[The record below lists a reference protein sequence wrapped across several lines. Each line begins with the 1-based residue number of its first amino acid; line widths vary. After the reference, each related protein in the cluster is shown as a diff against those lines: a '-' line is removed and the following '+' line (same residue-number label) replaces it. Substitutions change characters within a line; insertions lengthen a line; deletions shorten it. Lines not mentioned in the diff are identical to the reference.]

1 MEIKKI
7 TALARLIRYH
17 IIRSTAVAGSG
28 HLTSSLS
35 AVEILS
41 GLFFSG
47 VFRADLKKPKLA
59 NNDRLIFSKGHAA
72 PLLYST
78 YVVAG
83 ALPAAKLSLLRRFGG
98 ALEGHPMPKFP
109 YTEAP
114 TGSLGQGLGLGVG
127 EAWAAKLSRLSYR
140 TYVLLGDSEM
150 AEGSVWESIQLAAF
164 HRLDNLVAVL
174 DMNGLGQSGPTMLQH
189 DAKAMARR
197 VKSFGWKVFIVDGHN
212 LKKVIGAYTKAKNVR
227 GRPVMII
234 AQTVKGKGV
243 KFIEGKEGWHGKV
256 LDHDQAVQALMGLGS
271 IDLEVRGQVAL
282 PERQQAHVET
292 TKAAKKMDYIV
303 GDSISPRQAIGRG
316 LVRLAPAFPELVV
329 LDAEVKNSTETEMFA
344 EKYPERFIE
353 GFIAE
358 QNAVSMAGGF
368 AARGLLPVFATFAAF
383 MTRAFD
389 QLRMNQYA
397 GTQQVYIGTHAGV
410 HIGQDGASQ
419 MGLQDIAMFRTLEKS
434 TVLYPSDA
442 VSAEALLEKSLRGT
456 GMIYLRITRASLP
469 VLYKSTQQFK
479 IGGSHVLRSS
489 AHDKVTIVAAGVT
502 VHEALKAADVLAKKN
517 IHVRVIDLY
526 SIKPLDTATL
536 QKAVQETGRLIVV
549 EDHYPAG
556 GIAEAVRS
564 TLGKNAGAVVSLAVT
579 KTPHSGR
586 PEELLAYE
594 GIDAQAIIAAVVK
607 KS

>member
-1 MEIKKI
+1 MEIKKL
-7 TALARLIRYH
+7 TALSRLIRYH

-28 HLTSSLS
+28 HVTSSLS

-41 GLFFSG
+41 GLMFSG
-47 VFRADLKKPKLA
+47 VFRADLKKPQLA

-114 TGSLGQGLGLGVG
+114 TGSLGQGLGLGIG
-127 EAWAAKLSRLSYR
+127 AAWAAKLSRLSYR

-150 AEGSVWESIQLAAF
+150 AEGSVWEAIQLAAF
-164 HRLDNLVAVL
+164 HHLDNLVAVL

-189 DAKAMARR
+189 DARTMAKR
-197 VKSFGWKVFIVDGHN
+197 VKAFGWKVFIVDGHN
-212 LKKVIGAYTKAKNVR
+212 LKKVIGAYTKAKKVR
-227 GRPVMII
+227 GRPVMVI
-234 AQTVKGKGV
+234 AQTIKGKGV

-256 LDHDQAVQALMGLGS
+256 LDHDQAVHALMGLGS
-271 IDLEVRGQVAL
+271 IDVELRGQVAS
-282 PERQQAHVET
+282 PEREHAQTVSS
-292 TKAAKKMDYIV
+292 KPAKKMSYTI
-303 GDSISPRQAIGRG
+303 GKNISPRQAIGRG

-344 EKYPERFIE
+344 EKYPEHFIE

-358 QNAVSMAGGF
+358 QNAVSMAGGL
-368 AARGLLPVFATFAAF
+368 AARGMLPVFATFAAF
-383 MTRAFD
+383 MSRAFD

-397 GTQQVYIGTHAGV
+397 GTHQVYIGTHAGV

-434 TVLYPSDA
+434 VVLYPSDA
-442 VSAEALLEKSLRGT
+442 VSAEALLEKSLRGKD
-456 GMIYLRITRASLP
+456 MIYLRITRATLP
-469 VLYKSTQQFK
+469 VLYKSTQQFR

-489 AHDKVTIVAAGVT
+489 PHDKATIIAAGIT
-502 VHEALKAADVLAKKN
+502 VHEGLKAADVLVKKN
-517 IHVRVIDLY
+517 IQVRVIDLY
-526 SIKPLDTATL
+526 SIKPIDTATL

-549 EDHYPAG
+549 EDHYPEG

-564 TLGKNAGAVVSLAVT
+564 ALGKNASAVTSLAVT
-579 KTPHSGR
+579 KTPHSGT
-586 PEELLAYE
+586 PEELLAHE
-594 GIDAQAIIAAVVK
+594 GIDAEAIVSAVMK
-607 KS
+607 KV